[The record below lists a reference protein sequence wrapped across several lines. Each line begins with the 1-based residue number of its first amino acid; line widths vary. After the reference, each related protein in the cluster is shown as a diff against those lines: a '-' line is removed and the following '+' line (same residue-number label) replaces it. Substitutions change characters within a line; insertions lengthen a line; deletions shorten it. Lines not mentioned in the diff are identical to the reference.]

1 MDLVNEFFA
10 EAKLGVALAILG
22 AVFFGFLLERL
33 PPSAVAVGGA
43 VAFLLAGYI
52 TTDDV
57 LAVFSNPA
65 PITIA
70 AMFILSGAL
79 VRTGVIDAA
88 ANVLVAQARSRGWVA
103 VVALLIGA
111 CVLSGLMNNTP
122 LVIVL
127 IPVVIRMAGTL
138 GVAPTRLLIPLSY
151 ASILGGTLTLVG
163 TSTNLLIDGV
173 ARREGLAPLGML
185 EILPYGLAAA
195 AAGGVTL
202 ALLAPRLLPDRGSAG
217 AAVEG
222 EDVAFL
228 TEVRLTEPA
237 QAGTA
242 QATAQAGT
250 AQAGPA
256 PGEPAAEGRAL
267 GALGDLRHSRLRA
280 ILRGGRRL
288 RPDPELAIEPNDR
301 IVLTATRAEI
311 LTLEDHPE
319 YRVGLGV
326 PAEREAGEDALVRIE
341 ATVTPELS
349 GAGRRMG
356 ELEWPQRFGVRVLGV
371 ARHRHLPGPELAK
384 VRLRPADRVLLEGP
398 AEAVAAVVEA
408 ADLIA
413 GSEPRA
419 RSFRRRRAPLALGA
433 MLAVVGLAILDV
445 APIVTLALIGVAFIL
460 LVRCIDA
467 DEAWGAIDGSTLV
480 LIFAMLAVG
489 RGLENTAVIE
499 TLVAWLTPALAQISP
514 FALLLAIYALTSV
527 LTELV
532 SNNAVAVILTPLAIG
547 LAQALGVDPRPLV
560 YAIMLGASASFATPI
575 GYQTNTLVYA
585 AGNYRFTDFL
595 RIGLV
600 MNVVVGLAS
609 CTAIHLIA
617 GP

>member
-1 MDLVNEFFA
+1 MDLINEFFA
-10 EAKLGVALAILG
+10 EGKLGISLAILA
-22 AVFFGFLLERL
+22 AVFCGFLLERL

-52 TTDDV
+52 TTEDV

-88 ANVLVAQARSRGWVA
+88 AGVLVAQARSRGWIA
-103 VVALLIGA
+103 VVTLLIGA
-111 CVLSGLMNNTP
+111 CAVSGLMNNTP

-127 IPVVIRMAGTL
+127 IPVVIRMAGEL

-173 ARREGLAPLGML
+173 ARREGLAPLGIL
-185 EILPYGLAAA
+185 EILPYGLVAAL
-195 AAGGVTL
+195 AGGATL
-202 ALLAPRLLPDRGSAG
+202 AILAPRLLPDRGSAG
-217 AAVEG
+217 AAVESD
-222 EDVAFL
+222 DVTFL
-228 TEVRLTEPA
+228 TEVRIAEQAAADGA
-237 QAGTA
+237 QA
-242 QATAQAGT
+242 
-250 AQAGPA
+250 
-256 PGEPAAEGRAL
+256 AAGRAL
-267 GALGDLRHSRLRA
+267 GDLGDLRHSRVRA

-288 RPDPELAIEPNDR
+288 RPDPELVVEAADR
-301 IVLTATRAEI
+301 IVLTATQAEI
-311 LTLEDHPE
+311 LTLEDHSD
-319 YRVGLGV
+319 YRVGLG
-326 PAEREAGEDALVRIE
+326 ATGERETGEDALVRIE
-341 ATVTPELS
+341 AMVTPELS
-349 GAGRRMG
+349 VAGQRMG

-384 VRLRPADRVLLEGP
+384 VRLRPADRLLLEGP
-398 AEAVAAVVEA
+398 AASVAAVVEV

-433 MLAVVGLAILDV
+433 MLAVVGLAILNV
-445 APIVTLALIGVAFIL
+445 APIVPLALVGVAFIL

-467 DEAWGAIDGSTLV
+467 DEAWGSIDGSTLV
-480 LIFAMLAVG
+480 LIFAMLAIG
-489 RGLENTAVIE
+489 RGLENTAVVE
-499 TLVAWLTPALAQISP
+499 TLVGWLTPTLAAVSP
-514 FALLLAIYALTSV
+514 LVLLLAIYALTSV

-547 LAQALGVDPRPLV
+547 LADSLGIDPRPLV

-585 AGNYRFTDFL
+585 AGNYRFADFL

-609 CTAIHLIA
+609 CAAIHLI
-617 GP
+617 GPG

>member
-1 MDLVNEFFA
+1 MDFVNEFFA
-10 EAKLGVALAILG
+10 EAKLGVALGILA
-22 AVFFGFLLERL
+22 AVFAGFLLERL
-33 PPSAVAVGGA
+33 PPSAVAVAGA

-88 ANVLVAQARSRGWVA
+88 AGVLVAQARRRGWIA
-103 VVALLIGA
+103 VVVLLVGA

-127 IPVVIRMAGTL
+127 IPVVIRMADTL
-138 GVAPTRLLIPLSY
+138 EVAPTRLLIPLSY

-173 ARREGLAPLGML
+173 ARREGMAPLGIL

-195 AAGGVTL
+195 LAGGATL
-202 ALLAPRLLPDRGSAG
+202 AILGPRLLPDRGSAG
-217 AAVEG
+217 AAVES
-222 EDVAFL
+222 EDVEFL
-228 TEVRLTEPA
+228 TEVRIAEAA
-237 QAGTA
+237 QT
-242 QATAQAGT
+242 
-250 AQAGPA
+250 
-256 PGEPAAEGRAL
+256 GEHRAAAGRAL
-267 GALGDLRHSRLRA
+267 GDLGDLRYGRLRA
-280 ILRGGRRL
+280 ILRGKRRL
-288 RPDPELAIEPNDR
+288 SPDPDLVIETADR
-301 IVLTATRAEI
+301 IVLTATQAEI
-311 LTLEDHPE
+311 LTLEDHSD
-319 YRVGLGV
+319 YRVGLGGPTTEASRE
-326 PAEREAGEDALVRIE
+326 PAEDALVRIE

-349 GAGRRMG
+349 GAGRRMA

-384 VRLRPADRVLLEGP
+384 VRLRPADRLLLEGP
-398 AEAVAAVVEA
+398 AASVAAVVEA

-419 RSFRRRRAPLALGA
+419 RSFRRRRAPLAIGA

-467 DEAWGAIDGSTLV
+467 DEAWGSIDGSTLV

-499 TLVAWLTPALAQISP
+499 TLVGWLTPALASVPP

-547 LAQALGVDPRPLV
+547 LADALGVDPRPLV

-585 AGNYRFTDFL
+585 AGNYRFSDFL

-600 MNVVVGLAS
+600 MNAVVGLAS
-609 CTAIHLIA
+609 CTAIHLLA
-617 GP
+617 QP

>member
-10 EAKLGVALAILG
+10 EGKLGVSLAILA
-22 AVFFGFLLERL
+22 AVFCGFLLERL
-33 PPSAVAVGGA
+33 PPSAVAVSGA

-88 ANVLVAQARSRGWVA
+88 ANVLVAQARSRGWTA
-103 VVALLIGA
+103 VVILLIGA

-173 ARREGLAPLGML
+173 ARREGLAPLGIL

-195 AAGGVTL
+195 AAGGITL
-202 ALLAPRLLPDRGSAG
+202 AILGPRLLPDRGSAG
-217 AAVEG
+217 AAVESD
-222 EDVAFL
+222 DVAFL
-228 TEVRLTEPA
+228 TEVRIAEA
-237 QAGTA
+237 A
-242 QATAQAGT
+242 
-250 AQAGPA
+250 A
-256 PGEPAAEGRAL
+256 PDGQEASAGRAL
-267 GALGDLRHSRLRA
+267 GELTDLRHSRVRA

-288 RPDPELAIEPNDR
+288 RPDPDLVIEAADR
-301 IVLTATRAEI
+301 IVLTATQAEI
-311 LTLEDHPE
+311 LTLEDHSD
-319 YRVGLGV
+319 YRVGLG
-326 PAEREAGEDALVRIE
+326 ATGTDAREPSEDALVRIE
-341 ATVTPELS
+341 AMVTPELS
-349 GAGRRMG
+349 GAGRRMA

-384 VRLRPADRVLLEGP
+384 VRLRPADRLLLEGP
-398 AEAVAAVVEA
+398 AASVATVVEA

-419 RSFRRRRAPLALGA
+419 RSFRRHRAPLALGA

-445 APIVTLALIGVAFIL
+445 APIVTLAMIGVAFIL

-467 DEAWGAIDGSTLV
+467 DEAWGSIDGSTLV

-499 TLVAWLTPALAQISP
+499 TLVEWLAPALAAVSP
-514 FALLLAIYALTSV
+514 FVLLLSIYALTSV

-547 LAQALGVDPRPLV
+547 LAEVLGVDPRPLV

-585 AGNYRFTDFL
+585 AGNYRFADFL

-617 GP
+617 GR